1 MRCPHVHVAGRA
13 LPSFRVCGAAG
24 FVLGTALAAALGAQR
39 QFGAGLVLAMA
50 GAVAAS
56 FLVLAMA
63 TKVVTGTE
71 SLTFYHHATVA
82 LATSAVVAAVAGAS
96 VLGAL
101 DLAAIGLGAFL
112 ACGRI
117 GCLLVGCCHG
127 RPWTRGVRYGLD
139 HAAEGFPGYLVG
151 VRLVPVQAM
160 ESTGVAVAV
169 AAASWA
175 WLRGAEP
182 GAVCAGLVVAYAA
195 LRFVLEFAR
204 GDAERRYLLGFSE
217 GQWSSLL
224 VTAVVAALGAVG
236 VLPWQPAAV
245 GVLASLALAMVLVPA
260 IRRRRL
266 VRADLLCHPRHI
278 RELALAAD
286 HALVLSQTGGPAPSA
301 GFPPVNHL
309 PIGGTSL
316 GVLVSAGVVES
327 EHGPAVH
334 YAFSH
339 RTGGL
344 SRPEVERIA
353 ELLLRLR
360 HHEGLCRLVAG
371 DHGVTHLIVAP
382 GGR

>member
-1 MRCPHVHVAGRA
+1 M
-13 LPSFRVCGAAG
+13 AA
-24 FVLGTALAAALGAQR
+24 
-39 QFGAGLVLAMA
+39 
-50 GAVAAS
+50 AVAAA

-71 SLTFYHHATVA
+71 SLTFYHHAALA
-82 LATSAVVAAVAGAS
+82 LATSAAVAAIAGAS
-96 VLGAL
+96 VLRAL
-101 DLAAIGLGAFL
+101 DLAAIGLAAFL

-117 GCLLVGCCHG
+117 GCLRVGCCHG
-127 RPWTRGVRYGLD
+127 RPWSHGVRYGLD
-139 HAAEGFPGYLVG
+139 HATEGFPGYLVG
-151 VRLVPVQAM
+151 VRLVPVPAI
-160 ESTGVAVAV
+160 ESVGVAVAV
-169 AAASWA
+169 AVGSGA

-182 GAVCAGLVVAYAA
+182 GAIFAGLVVAYAG
-195 LRFVLEFAR
+195 LRFALEFAR
-204 GDAERRYLLGFSE
+204 GDADRRYLLGFSE
-217 GQWSSLL
+217 GQWSSL
-224 VTAVVAALGAVG
+224 VVSAVVVGCGRIG

-245 GVLASLALAMVLVPA
+245 IVPVTIGLAMLLVPA

-266 VRADLLCHPRHI
+266 VRADLLCHPRHV

-286 HALVLSQTGGPAPSA
+286 HALVLSETGGPPPSA
-301 GFPPVNHL
+301 ADVPVNHL

-316 GVLVSAGVVES
+316 GLLVSAGVVDT

-344 SRPEVERIA
+344 SRPEVERLA

>member
-1 MRCPHVHVAGRA
+1 
-13 LPSFRVCGAAG
+13 
-24 FVLGTALAAALGAQR
+24 VLGTALAAALGAQR
-39 QFGAGLVLAMA
+39 PFGAWLVLAMA
-50 GAVAAS
+50 AAVATT
-56 FLVLAMA
+56 FLIVAMA

-71 SLTFYHHATVA
+71 SLTFYHHAVVA
-82 LATSAVVAAVAGAS
+82 LATGAVVAAVAGAP
-96 VLGAL
+96 VLRAL

-117 GCLLVGCCHG
+117 GCLMVGCCHG

-151 VRLVPVQAM
+151 VRLVPVQAI
-160 ESTGVAVAV
+160 ESAAVAVLVAVASV
-169 AAASWA
+169 A
-175 WLRGAEP
+175 WLRGAAP
-182 GAVCAGLVVAYAA
+182 GSVVAGMVLGYAG

-217 GQWSSLL
+217 GQWSSL
-224 VTAVVAALGAVG
+224 VVSALIAGLGAVG

-245 GVLASLALAMVLVPA
+245 AVLAGICLAMVLVPA

-286 HALVLSQTGGPAPSA
+286 HALVLSETGGPAPSPA
-301 GFPPVNHL
+301 APPVNQL

-316 GVLVSAGVVES
+316 GLLVSAGVVDS

-339 RTGGL
+339 CTGGL

-353 ELLLRLR
+353 TLLLRLR
-360 HHEGLCRLVAG
+360 HAEGLCRLVAG

>member
-1 MRCPHVHVAGRA
+1 MRCPHVHVGGRA
-13 LPSFRVCGAAG
+13 LPAFQLCGLAG
-24 FVLGTALAAALGAQR
+24 FVLGTALAAGLGAQR
-39 QFGAGLVLAMA
+39 DIGSGLVLAMA
-50 GAVAAS
+50 GATAAT
-56 FLVLAMA
+56 FVVLAMA

-71 SLTFYHHATVA
+71 SLTFYHHAAVA
-82 LATSAVVAAVAGAS
+82 LVTCAVVAALAGAPVRS
-96 VLGAL
+96 AL

-127 RPWTRGVRYGLD
+127 RPWSRGVRYGLD

-151 VRLVPVQAM
+151 VRLVPVQAI
-160 ESTGVAVAV
+160 EAAGVALAVVVA
-169 AAASWA
+169 SIA
-175 WLRGAEP
+175 WLDGVGP
-182 GAVCAGLVVAYAA
+182 GAVVGGLVVVYAG

-204 GDAERRYLLGFSE
+204 GDADRRYLFGFSE

-224 VTAVVAALGAVG
+224 VSAVVAGLGALG
-236 VLPWQPAAV
+236 VLPWQPA
-245 GVLASLALAMVLVPA
+245 VLAVAMAIALAMLLVPA

-266 VRADLLCHPRHI
+266 VRADLLCHPRHV

-286 HALVLSQTGGPAPSA
+286 HALVLSHTGGPAPSPSA
-301 GFPPVNHL
+301 LPVNHL

-316 GVLVSAGVVES
+316 GLLVSAGVVDS

-353 ELLLRLR
+353 ALLLRLR
-360 HHEGLCRLVAG
+360 HHEGLCRLVVG

-382 GGR
+382 DGR